1 MFLLWLLMGTG
12 LGPARAQP
20 LALRD
25 YPVANGLPQTM
36 VYASCQDG
44 RGQLWAGTQSG
55 VCAFNGQQFRT
66 YDGRQGLPDNHVRA
80 VAFSPTGT
88 LWLGHQYGGVSGLCE
103 GREGRYRA
111 CACRPTFA
119 ACTRAPVG

>member
-1 MFLLWLLMGTG
+1 
-12 LGPARAQP
+12 
-20 LALRD
+20 
-25 YPVANGLPQTM
+25 M

-88 LWLGHQYGGVSGLCE
+88 LWLGHQYGGVSEL
-103 GREGRYRA
+103 REGR
-111 CACRPTFA
+111 CRVPGLRLPA
-119 ACTRAPVG
+119 HVRSLHAGAGGVGTVG